1 MERPFT
7 SQRHRGM
14 SHSAGFFQILC
25 VDAALILQSDFWKT
39 GVATLPRQEGWS
51 RYAPGSCG
59 FGRIQKNGENVSNAL
74 LT

>member
-25 VDAALILQSDFWKT
+25 VDAALQHSLARRAGQDMHRAVVALVASKKT
-39 GVATLPRQEGWS
+39 GRM
-51 RYAPGSCG
+51 RNAPC
-59 FGRIQKNGENVSNAL
+59 
-74 LT
+74 